1 MLYDIVIIGA
11 GAAGMTAA
19 LYARRNNKT
28 VMILEGEQ
36 FGGQIANS
44 PKVENYPSIKAIS
57 GSELANN
64 MFEQIIS
71 HGVEFDFGDV
81 KSVEKKD
88 NIFVVTTDA
97 SSYEGK
103 TVIIANGVK
112 HKHTGV
118 ANEESLVGK
127 GVYYCALCDGPF
139 YEGKEVALIGDA
151 NTALQYALLLSGYC
165 KKVHVYTIMHKYF
178 ADKALVEA
186 LEKKENIEVTMGYI
200 LTDLIADEEGKL
212 KTLAFKKF
220 KEEYEGVEEFTVDY
234 PALFVAIG
242 QVPDNKRF
250 ENLVELN
257 KQGYI
262 VADESCTTKTPGVFV
277 AGDTRTKAVRQVA
290 TATCDGA
297 IAATA
302 ACLYIDQMEV

>member
-1 MLYDIVIIGA
+1 MVYDIVIIGA

-28 VMILEGEQ
+28 VMIIEGEQ

-44 PKVENYPSIKAIS
+44 PKVENYPSIKEIS
-57 GSELANN
+57 GAELANN
-64 MFEQIIS
+64 MFEQIVS
-71 HGVEFDFGDV
+71 HGVEFDFGEVISVNKEGEIFTV
-81 KSVEKKD
+81 K
-88 NIFVVTTDA
+88 TDS

-118 ANEESLVGK
+118 ANEEQLVGK

-200 LTDLIADEEGKL
+200 LTDLIADNDGKL
-212 KTLAFKKF
+212 KTLKFKKF
-220 KEEYEGVEEFTVDY
+220 KEEYEGVESFSVDY

-250 ENLVELN
+250 ENLVDIN

-262 VADESCTTKTPGVFV
+262 IADESCTTKTPGVFV
-277 AGDTRTKAVRQVA
+277 AGDTRTKSVRQVA

-302 ACLYIDQMEV
+302 ACLYIDQLNK